1 MRFIESSA
9 PDLIA
14 FDHDVYGSIAFGVSP
29 DPDRHG
35 VDIFT
40 TGDESEASFRS
51 GEEQYKSLSRDDL
64 ESIILHL
71 IETGLYS
78 DRSYAWQIAA
88 LSPTMTSHKPRGYII
103 SMNRLILRTTGLKI
117 KLARLLGRSIYTKM
131 EMVDGSIA
139 YEVWTS

>member
-9 PDLIA
+9 HDLIA
-14 FDHDVYGSIAFGVSP
+14 FDHEVFGSIAFGVSP

-35 VDIFT
+35 VDVFT
-40 TGDESEASFRS
+40 TRDESEASFRS

-64 ESIILHL
+64 ESIIAHL

-88 LSPTMTSHKPRGYII
+88 LTQSMTSHNPRGLITKQNHSLHCI
-103 SMNRLILRTTGLKI
+103 TRLRV
-117 KLARLLGRSIYTKM
+117 KLARRFGRAIYSEI
-131 EMVDGSIA
+131 EMTDGSTA
-139 YEVWTS
+139 WEMWS